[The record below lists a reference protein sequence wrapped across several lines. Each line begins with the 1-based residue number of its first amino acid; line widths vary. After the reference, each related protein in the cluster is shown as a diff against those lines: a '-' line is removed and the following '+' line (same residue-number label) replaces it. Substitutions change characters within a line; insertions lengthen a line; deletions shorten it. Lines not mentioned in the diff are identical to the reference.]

1 MIKMKNRNTEKK
13 KEKERKYKEIRRDI
27 RKEEKTIGDD
37 KR

>member
-1 MIKMKNRNTEKK
+1 MINSITEKMKED
-13 KEKERKYKEIRRDI
+13 ERKYKEIRRDI